1 MSDPMPP
8 PPPGSETPEPAPQA
22 SPQRRGKGPVLIAA
36 GLVILIAAAV
46 IIVVTRPKSSTSATA
61 SRPAPT
67 SPVAGGQL
75 YAANG
80 VNLSFPEAWVH
91 GPSILVNQT
100 KPSVWSETFSP
111 KLGIPEGVVVTEY
124 LLNGDSSHVSPEALE
139 TELKNLATSLA
150 QGSGGEVTSDVT
162 PTTVGTL
169 TAYEVSFTATLKG
182 VQYTLDLTV
191 VFHGADQY
199 NINCQSSAAEA
210 ATIAP
215 GCQMVKD
222 TFQITP

>member
-1 MSDPMPP
+1 MPP
-8 PPPGSETPEPAPQA
+8 PPLGSQIPEPAQQT

-36 GLVILIAAAV
+36 GLVILIAAGV
-46 IIVVTRPKSSTSATA
+46 IIVATRPKSHSSATP
-61 SRPAPT
+61 SGSVPN

-80 VNLSFPEAWVH
+80 VSLSFPSAWVH

-124 LLNGDSSHVSPEALE
+124 LLNANSSLVSPEALE
-139 TELKNLATSLA
+139 TELRNLATSLA

-162 PTTVGTL
+162 PTKVGTL

-182 VQYTLDLTV
+182 AQYTLDLTT
-191 VFHGADQY
+191 VFYGAHQY
-199 NINCQSSAAEA
+199 NINCQSSAAES